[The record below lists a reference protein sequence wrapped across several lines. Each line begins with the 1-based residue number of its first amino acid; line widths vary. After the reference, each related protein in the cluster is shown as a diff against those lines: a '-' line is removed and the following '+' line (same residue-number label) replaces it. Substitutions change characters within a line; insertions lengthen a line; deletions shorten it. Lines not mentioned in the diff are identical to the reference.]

1 MDFNVS
7 LFLDNLLGHTIDFY
21 NFFKKIQKHRGVEF
35 LLYVYVYIY
44 IYIYIVIDEDFGS
57 VCWRHYL
64 LEVHLFTTIN
74 DLTY

>member
-1 MDFNVS
+1 M
-7 LFLDNLLGHTIDFY
+7 Y
-21 NFFKKIQKHRGVEF
+21 M
-35 LLYVYVYIY
+35 Y

-74 DLTY
+74 DLSYQNPKIYEIFIDVSP